1 MIILLPSL
9 LSVDEP
15 LGTDED
21 NENDEGEDAG
31 DGDACGLDDFF
42 HVLRYVDDLLGAKV
56 SLSPQKDF
64 PLDVNTLKGKK
75 KYAQRK
81 EIR

>member
-21 NENDEGEDAG
+21 DEDDEGEDAG
-31 DGDACGLDDFF
+31 NGDSCGLDDFF
-42 HVLRYVDDLLGAKV
+42 HVLRFLDDLSGAKV

-64 PLDVNTLKGKK
+64 PLGVNTLKGKK
-75 KYAQRK
+75 KYVQRNEK
-81 EIR
+81 R